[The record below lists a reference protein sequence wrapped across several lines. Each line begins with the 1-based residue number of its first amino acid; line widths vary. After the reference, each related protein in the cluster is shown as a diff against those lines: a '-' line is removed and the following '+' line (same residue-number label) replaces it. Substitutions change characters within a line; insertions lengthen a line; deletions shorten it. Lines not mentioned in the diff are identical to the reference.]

1 MNLLRTERD
10 TLNAY
15 IPGLDKYLAEIPLLE
30 LEQPGRGALPRFR
43 ELGGPGLLVPA
54 EYSGKGASLLDAVR
68 IQRAVGSRSP
78 SLAVATTMHHFSVAS
93 LVELTAA
100 GNGFEWVML
109 TAIAEN
115 SWLLSSGFAE
125 GKPGQHILTPT
136 MRGVPAAG
144 GITVSGV
151 KKPCSLTWSMNLMS
165 ASVAVA
171 DPATGADRLAIVLI
185 PSDSAGIERAPFWK
199 TTALAAA
206 ESDQVTLNQV
216 FVPDGLIFYPHD
228 GESMDPIQA
237 RGFVWFEL
245 LVSAS
250 YLGAATNLAE
260 RVIARGKGSDEDR
273 AGLAFEL
280 EAAAAALE
288 QVASAAVTAGDNEAL
303 LARALCVRFATERA
317 IERVVMSAT
326 VTLGGMSFIESPE
339 IAYLLGVTRALAF
352 HPPSRAAA
360 AGPVARYLAGG
371 PLTLLSATAGRR

>member
-1 MNLLRTERD
+1 MTLLRAERD
-10 TLNAY
+10 TLDSY
-15 IPGLDKYLAEIPLLE
+15 IPGLDKYLGEIPLLE
-30 LEQPGRGALPRFR
+30 LERPGNGALAKFR
-43 ELGGPGLLVPA
+43 ELGGPALLVPA
-54 EYSGKGASLLDAVR
+54 EYEGKGACLLDAVR

-93 LVELTAA
+93 LVELTTA
-100 GNGFEWVML
+100 GNGFEWAML
-109 TAIAEN
+109 MAIAEN

-136 MRGVPAAG
+136 MRGVPADG

-171 DPATGADRLAIVLI
+171 DPDSTGTDRLAVVLI
-185 PSDSAGIERAPFWK
+185 PADSAGIERAPFWQ
-199 TTALAAA
+199 TIALAAA
-206 ESDQVTLNQV
+206 ESDQVTLTDV
-216 FVPDGLIFYPHD
+216 FVPEALVFYPQD

-260 RVIARGKGSDEDR
+260 RAIARGRGSDEDR
-273 AGLAFEL
+273 AGLAIEL
-280 EAAAAALE
+280 EAVAAALE
-288 QVASAAVTAGDNEAL
+288 QVAAFAATTDDNDAL
-303 LARALCVRFATERA
+303 LARALYARFATERA
-317 IERVVMSAT
+317 IERVVMSAAA
-326 VTLGGMSFIESPE
+326 TLGGMSFIESPE
-339 IAYLLGVTRALAF
+339 IAYLLGATRALAF

-360 AGPVARYLAGG
+360 AGPIARYLAGG
-371 PLTLLSATAGRR
+371 PLIL

>member
-1 MNLLRTERD
+1 MNLMHAERE
-10 TLNAY
+10 TLERY
-15 IPGLDKYLAEIPLLE
+15 LPGLDEYLSEIPLLE
-30 LEQPGRGALPRFR
+30 LERPGNGALAKFR
-43 ELGGPGLLVPA
+43 ELGGPALLVPA
-54 EYSGKGASLLDAVR
+54 EYEGKGACLLDAVR

-100 GNGFEWVML
+100 GNGFEWAML
-109 TAIAEN
+109 MAIAEN

-136 MRGVPAAG
+136 MRGRLADG

-171 DPATGADRLAIVLI
+171 DPDPNSTGTDRLAVVLI
-185 PSDSAGIERAPFWK
+185 PADSAGIERTPFWQ
-199 TTALAAA
+199 TTALAGA
-206 ESDQVTLNQV
+206 ESDQVTLTEV
-216 FVPDGLIFYPHD
+216 FVPEALIFYPQD

-260 RVIARGKGSDEDR
+260 RVIARGRGTDEDR
-273 AGLAFEL
+273 AGLAIEL
-280 EAAAAALE
+280 ETMAAALE
-288 QVASAAVTAGDNEAL
+288 QLAAYAATADDNDAL
-303 LARALCVRFATERA
+303 LARALYARFATERA
-317 IERVVMSAT
+317 IERVVMSAAAAA
-326 VTLGGMSFIESPE
+326 GGMSFIESPE
-339 IAYLLGVTRALAF
+339 IAYLLGATRALAF

-360 AGPVARYLAGG
+360 AGPIARHLAGG
-371 PLTLLSATAGRR
+371 PLTL

>member
-1 MNLLRTERD
+1 MNLLRAERD
-10 TLNAY
+10 TLDAF
-15 IPGLDKYLAEIPLLE
+15 IPGLDKYLSEIPLPE
-30 LEQPGRGALPRFR
+30 LEKPGSGALAKFR
-43 ELGGPGLLVPA
+43 ELGGPALLVPA
-54 EYSGKGASLLDAVR
+54 EYEGKGASLLDAVR

-100 GNGFEWVML
+100 GNGFEWAML
-109 TAIAEN
+109 MAIAEN

-136 MRGVPAAG
+136 MRGVPADG

-171 DPATGADRLAIVLI
+171 DPGPGTGPGTGRDRLAVVLI
-185 PSDSAGIERAPFWK
+185 PAESAGIERAPFWQ

-206 ESDQVTLNQV
+206 ESDQVTLTEV
-216 FVPDGLIFYPHD
+216 FVPEALIFYPQD

-245 LVSAS
+245 LISAS

-260 RVIARGKGSDEDR
+260 RAITRGRGSDEDR
-273 AGLAFEL
+273 AGLAIEL
-280 EAAAAALE
+280 EAMAAALE
-288 QVASAAVTAGDNEAL
+288 QAAAFAATADDNDAL
-303 LARALCVRFATERA
+303 LARALYARFATERA
-317 IERVVMSAT
+317 IERVAMSAAAA
-326 VTLGGMSFIESPE
+326 LGGMSFIESPE
-339 IAYLLGVTRALAF
+339 VAYLLGASRALAF
-352 HPPSRAAA
+352 HPPSRGGA
-360 AGPVARYLAGG
+360 AGPLARYLAGE
-371 PLTLLSATAGRR
+371 PLTL

>member
-1 MNLLRTERD
+1 MRWR
-10 TLNAY
+10 
-15 IPGLDKYLAEIPLLE
+15 K
-30 LEQPGRGALPRFR
+30 FR
-43 ELGGPGLLVPA
+43 ELGGPALLVPA
-54 EYSGKGASLLDAVR
+54 EYEGKGACLLDAVR

-93 LVELTAA
+93 LVELTTA
-100 GNGFEWVML
+100 GHGFEWAML

-136 MRGVPAAG
+136 MRGVPADG

-171 DPATGADRLAIVLI
+171 DPGTGTDRLAVVLI
-185 PSDSAGIERAPFWK
+185 PAGSPGIQRAPFWQ

-206 ESDQVTLNQV
+206 ESDQVTLTEV
-216 FVPDGLIFYPHD
+216 FVPEALIFYPQD

-237 RGFVWFEL
+237 RGFAWFEL
-245 LVSAS
+245 LISAS

-260 RVIARGKGSDEDR
+260 RVIARGRGSDEDR
-273 AGLAFEL
+273 ASLAIEL
-280 EAAAAALE
+280 ETMAAALE
-288 QVASAAVTAGDNEAL
+288 QVAAFAATADDNEAL
-303 LARALCVRFATERA
+303 LARALYARFATERA
-317 IERVVMSAT
+317 IERVVMPAAA
-326 VTLGGMSFIESPE
+326 VLGGMSFIESPE
-339 IAYLLGVTRALAF
+339 IAYLLGATRALAF

-360 AGPVARYLAGG
+360 AGPIARYLAGG
-371 PLTLLSATAGRR
+371 PLTL

>member
-1 MNLLRTERD
+1 MNLMRTERD
-10 TLNAY
+10 TLDRY
-15 IPGLDKYLAEIPLLE
+15 IPGLDKYLSETPLLE
-30 LEQPGRGALPRFR
+30 LEQPGNGALQKFR
-43 ELGGPGLLVPA
+43 ELGGPALLVPA
-54 EYSGKGASLLDAVR
+54 EYAGTGAGLLDAVR

-100 GNGFEWVML
+100 GNGFEWLML

-136 MRGVPAAG
+136 MRGVPADG

-171 DPATGADRLAIVLI
+171 DPDPSSSGTGRLAIVLI
-185 PSDSAGIERAPFWK
+185 PADSAGIERAPFWR

-206 ESDQVTLNQV
+206 ESDQVTLTDV
-216 FVPDGLIFYPHD
+216 FVPESLIFYPRD
-228 GESMDPIQA
+228 SESMDPIQA

-260 RVIARGKGSDEDR
+260 RAIARGRGSDEDR
-273 AGLAFEL
+273 AGLAIEL
-280 EAAAAALE
+280 EAMAAALE
-288 QVASAAVTAGDNEAL
+288 QVASVAMTTGDNDAL
-303 LARALCVRFATERA
+303 LARALYVRFATERA
-317 IERVVMSAT
+317 IERVAMSAAAS
-326 VTLGGMSFIESPE
+326 LGGMAFIESPE
-339 IAYLLGVTRALAF
+339 IAYLLGAIRALAF

-360 AGPVARYLAGG
+360 AGPIARYLADG
-371 PLTLLSATAGRR
+371 PLTL

>member
-1 MNLLRTERD
+1 MNLLRAERD
-10 TLNAY
+10 TLDGY
-15 IPGLDKYLAEIPLLE
+15 IPGLDKYLSEIPLME
-30 LEQPGRGALPRFR
+30 LEKPGNGALQKFR
-43 ELGGPGLLVPA
+43 ELGGPALLVPA
-54 EYSGKGASLLDAVR
+54 EYGGKGASLLDAVR
-68 IQRAVGSRSP
+68 IQRAIASRSP

-125 GKPGQHILTPT
+125 GKPGQHILTPA
-136 MRGVPAAG
+136 MRGVPADG
-144 GITVSGV
+144 GIVVSGV

-171 DPATGADRLAIVLI
+171 DPATGASRLAVVLI
-185 PSDSAGIERAPFWK
+185 PADSAGIERAPFWQ

-206 ESDQVTLNQV
+206 ESDQVTLTNV
-216 FVPDGLIFYPHD
+216 YVPDSLIFYPQD

-260 RVIARGKGSDEDR
+260 RAIARGRGSDEDR
-273 AGLAFEL
+273 AGLAIEL
-280 EAAAAALE
+280 EAMAACLE
-288 QVASAAVTAGDNEAL
+288 QAACLPAIAGDNDAL
-303 LARALCVRFATERA
+303 LARALYARFATERA
-317 IERVVMSAT
+317 IERVAMSAAAA
-326 VTLGGMSFIESPE
+326 LGGMSFISSPE
-339 IAYLLGVTRALAF
+339 IAYLLGAIRALAF

-360 AGPVARYLAGG
+360 AGPIARYLAGG
-371 PLTLLSATAGRR
+371 PLTL

>member
-1 MNLLRTERD
+1 MNLLHAERD
-10 TLNAY
+10 TLDSY
-15 IPGLDKYLAEIPLLE
+15 IPGLDKYLSEIPLLE
-30 LEQPGRGALPRFR
+30 LEKPGNAALAKFR
-43 ELGGPGLLVPA
+43 ELGGPALLVPA
-54 EYSGKGASLLDAVR
+54 EYGGKGACLLDAVR

-100 GNGFEWVML
+100 GNGFEWAML
-109 TAIAEN
+109 MAIAEN

-136 MRGVPAAG
+136 MRGVSVDG
-144 GITVSGV
+144 GILVSGA

-171 DPATGADRLAIVLI
+171 DPNSTGTGRLAVVLI
-185 PSDSAGIERAPFWK
+185 PADSPGIERAPFWQ

-206 ESDQVTLNQV
+206 ESDQVTLTEV
-216 FVPDGLIFYPHD
+216 FVPEALIFYPQES
-228 GESMDPIQA
+228 ESMDPIQA

-260 RVIARGKGSDEDR
+260 RVIARGRGSDEDR
-273 AGLAFEL
+273 AGLAIEL

-288 QVASAAVTAGDNEAL
+288 QVAAFAATADDNDAL
-303 LARALCVRFATERA
+303 LARALYARFATERA
-317 IERVVMSAT
+317 VERAVMHAAA
-326 VTLGGMSFIESPE
+326 VLGGMSFIESPE
-339 IAYLLGVTRALAF
+339 IAYLLGATRALAF

-360 AGPVARYLAGG
+360 AGPIARYLGGG
-371 PLTLLSATAGRR
+371 PLTL

>member
-1 MNLLRTERD
+1 MNLLRAERD
-10 TLNAY
+10 TLDAY
-15 IPGLDKYLAEIPLLE
+15 LPGLDKYLSEIPLLE
-30 LEQPGRGALPRFR
+30 LEQPGSGALGKFR
-43 ELGGPGLLVPA
+43 ELGGPALLVPA
-54 EYSGKGASLLDAVR
+54 EYSGKGACLLDAVR

-100 GNGFEWVML
+100 GNGFEWAML
-109 TAIAEN
+109 MAIAEN

-136 MRGVPAAG
+136 MRGVPADG
-144 GITVSGV
+144 GITVTGV

-171 DPATGADRLAIVLI
+171 DPSSTGKDRLAIVLI
-185 PSDSAGIERAPFWK
+185 PAESAGIERAPFWR

-206 ESDQVTLNQV
+206 ESDQVTLTEV
-216 FVPDGLIFYPHD
+216 FVPEALIFYPDD

-260 RVIARGKGSDEDR
+260 RVIARGRGSDEDR
-273 AGLAFEL
+273 AGLAIEL
-280 EAAAAALE
+280 ETVAAALE
-288 QVASAAVTAGDNEAL
+288 QVAAFAATSGSGDNDAL
-303 LARALCVRFATERA
+303 LARALYARFATERA
-317 IERVVMSAT
+317 IERVVMSAAA
-326 VTLGGMSFIESPE
+326 TLGGMSFIESPE
-339 IAYLLGVTRALAF
+339 VAYLLGATRALAF

-360 AGPVARYLAGG
+360 ARPLARYLAGG
-371 PLTLLSATAGRR
+371 PLTL